1 MIITER
7 KAPDWL
13 QELLDAEVEKEN
25 KQVVEM
31 SKIKAD
37 QALAAISV
45 IEEQINEV
53 NDIAEKE
60 ISLIQNWNMS
70 EVSKLQK
77 KIDWLVWNL
86 ENYMK
91 GTGEKTISLPHG
103 QIKYRMGRDK
113 VEVVDLPKFMP
124 MGQKL
129 GLVRVTPAKTEP
141 DLLAIAAY
149 IKLNGNKPPVGVMLT
164 PAQPKFS
171 FKTITKGTN
180 DVNNERNDE
189 QAEAGTPSRQT
200 DKAHAA

>member
-1 MIITER
+1 MANGKT
-7 KAPDWL
+7 PDWL
-13 QELLDAEVEKEN
+13 EDLLEAEEAKEKT
-25 KQVVEM
+25 QLIEM
-31 SKIKAD
+31 SKVKAD
-37 QALAAISV
+37 QALAAIAV
-45 IEEQINEV
+45 VEIQINEV
-53 NDIAEKE
+53 NEIAEKE

-70 EVSKLQK
+70 ELTKLQK

-149 IKLNGNKPPVGVMLT
+149 IKLNGNRPPVGVMLT

-171 FKTITKGTN
+171 YKTKGSDN
-180 DVNNERNDE
+180 NVNNERNDE
-189 QAEAGTPSRQT
+189 QTEARSASRQA
-200 DKAHAA
+200 DQAHAA

>member
-1 MIITER
+1 MINIER

-13 QELLDAEVEKEN
+13 QELLDAEVEKEKN
-25 KQVVEM
+25 QVIEM

-45 IEEQINEV
+45 IEAQINEV

-60 ISLIQNWNMS
+60 INLIQNWNMS

-91 GTGEKTISLPHG
+91 TTGEKTISLPHG

-149 IKLNGNKPPVGVMLT
+149 TKLNGKPPVGVMLT
-164 PAQPKFS
+164 PAQAKFS
-171 FKTITKGTN
+171 YKTKGTN

-189 QAEAGTPSRQT
+189 QTEVGTSARQT
-200 DKAHAA
+200 DQAHAA

>member
-1 MIITER
+1 MIE
-7 KAPDWL
+7 KKSPDWL
-13 QELLDAEVEKEN
+13 EELLDAEIEREKDRLI
-25 KQVVEM
+25 EM

-45 IEEQINEV
+45 IEARINEV

-60 ISLIQNWNMS
+60 INLIQQWNMS

-91 GTGEKTISLPHG
+91 TTGEKTISLPHG
-103 QIKYRMGRDK
+103 KIAFRMGRDR
-113 VEVVDLPKFMP
+113 VEVIDLQKFLP
-124 MGQKL
+124 IGQRL

-149 IKLNGNKPPVGVMLT
+149 TKLNGKPPVGVMLT

-171 FKTITKGTN
+171 YKTKGTN

-189 QAEAGTPSRQT
+189 QTEARPTSRQA
-200 DKAHAA
+200 DQAHAA

>member
-1 MIITER
+1 MIIIER

-13 QELLDAEVEKEN
+13 QELLDAEVEKEKN
-25 KQVVEM
+25 QVVEM

-45 IEEQINEV
+45 IEARINEA

-60 ISLIQNWNMS
+60 INLIQQWNMS

-91 GTGEKTISLPHG
+91 TTGEKTISLPHG
-103 QIKYRMGRDK
+103 KIAFRMGRDR
-113 VEVVDLPKFMP
+113 VEVIDLQKFLP
-124 MGQKL
+124 TGQIL

-149 IKLNGNKPPVGVMLT
+149 TKLNGKPPVGVMLT
-164 PAQPKFS
+164 PAQAKFS
-171 FKTITKGTN
+171 YKTKGTS
-180 DVNNERNDE
+180 DVNDERNDE
-189 QAEAGTPSRQT
+189 QTETGASARQT
-200 DKAHAA
+200 DQAHAA